1 MRKGLILTVFVALQF
16 AAAAT
21 AKGQETEITQLA
33 LNIEKLRQF
42 RAILKQMKQGYD
54 ILTGGY
60 NTVINIAKG
69 NFQIHKDF
77 LDGLLQVNPAVR
89 NYKRSADII
98 SLQVQ
103 LVKEYKKAHERFI
116 GSGVFTAEELF
127 YLGTV
132 YDNLFKQS
140 LRNLDELTGVLT
152 AGKMRMSDDER
163 IKAIDSIYEDMESK
177 LLFLR
182 VFNTETTALAIQRT
196 KENADWQ
203 KTRQLYLNN

>member
-1 MRKGLILTVFVALQF
+1 MLTVFAVLLF
-16 AAAAT
+16 AAAPT

-42 RAILKQMKQGYD
+42 RSILKQMKQGYD

-77 LDGLLQVNPAVR
+77 LDGLLQVSPAVR

-98 SLQVQ
+98 GLQVQ
-103 LVKEYKKAHERFI
+103 LVKEYKQAHQRFI
-116 GSGVFTAEELF
+116 GSRVFTAEEIF

-163 IKAIDSIYEDMESK
+163 IKAIDSFYEDMESK

-182 VFNTETTALAIQRT
+182 VFNTETSALALQRT
-196 KENADWQ
+196 KENTDWQ